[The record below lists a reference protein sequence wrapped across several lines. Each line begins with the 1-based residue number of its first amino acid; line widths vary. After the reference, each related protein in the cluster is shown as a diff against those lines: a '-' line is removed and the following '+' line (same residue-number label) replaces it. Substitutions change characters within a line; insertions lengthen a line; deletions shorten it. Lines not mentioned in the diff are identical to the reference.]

1 MSTDA
6 NLYTRLAAGF
16 APARRCLELSDG
28 ETCDFAYVETASAR
42 AANALRAL
50 GLAPGDRVSVLAEK
64 SAGYLWLYLGC
75 LRAGLVFHPLNP
87 AYTERELAFFLA
99 DAGTRLLVHDPAFSG
114 RIDAIADTCPMI
126 ERRLTLNA
134 AGGGDFADL
143 CRAAPATFANCPRSG
158 DDTAA
163 LLYSSGTTGTPK
175 GIRITHG
182 NLYSNACALAAAWAF
197 SADDVLLHALPVFH
211 VHGLFITLGPALLA
225 GATIRFLPRFEIDA
239 VLAAL
244 PGSTVMAGV
253 PTFYTRLL
261 AAPGFTRETCRTVRV
276 FISGSA
282 PLSEA
287 VFHAFAARTGHT
299 ILERYGMTETGINT
313 SNPLHGERKPGA
325 VGPPLA
331 GVEVRIVDLHGQPLA
346 SGQIG
351 AIQVRGPNVFP
362 GYWQLPAADAQAFD
376 AQGWFDTGDQGHFDD
391 DGYLFIVGRSK
402 DLVISGG
409 LNVYPKEVERE
420 LEGLPGI
427 VEAAVFGVAHDDLG
441 EAVVA
446 AVIGTAQAP
455 DEATAIAALKTRLAG
470 FKVPKRIVALPEL
483 PRNTMG
489 KVQKNLLRERFA
501 TIFAAAA
508 E

>member
-16 APARRCLELSDG
+16 VPARRCVESTDG
-28 ETCDFAYVETASAR
+28 ACYTYAQLDAASAR
-42 AANALRAL
+42 AANALSAL
-50 GLAPGDRVSVLAEK
+50 GLVPGERVSVLAEK
-64 SAGYLWLYLGC
+64 SVGYLWLYLGC
-75 LRAGLVFHPLNP
+75 LRAGLIFHPLNP
-87 AYTERELAFFLA
+87 AYTDRELAFFLA
-99 DAGTRLLVHDPAFSG
+99 DAGTRLLVHDPQFG
-114 RIDAIADTCPMI
+114 PRIEAIAGTCPAL
-126 ERRLTLNA
+126 ELRLTLTA

-143 CRAAPATFANCPRSG
+143 CSSAPALFADCPRAG

-175 GIRITHG
+175 GIRITHD
-182 NLYSNACALAAAWAF
+182 NLYSNARALAAAWAF
-197 SADDVLLHALPVFH
+197 SADDVLLHALPLFH

-225 GATIRFLPRFEIDA
+225 GTTIRFLPRFDVDA
-239 VLAAL
+239 VIAAL
-244 PGSTVMAGV
+244 PGSTIMAGV

-261 AAPGFTRETCRTVRV
+261 AAPDFTRDTCRTVRV

-287 VFHAFAARTGHT
+287 VFHAFAERTGHT

-313 SNPLHGERKPGA
+313 SNPLYGERKPGA

-331 GVEVRIVDLHGQPLA
+331 GVEVRIVDAQGGTLA
-346 SGQIG
+346 PGAIG

-376 AQGWFDTGDQGHFDD
+376 DDGWFDTGDQGQFDAE
-391 DGYLFIVGRSK
+391 GYLVIVGRSK

-420 LEGLPGI
+420 LETLPGI

-446 AVIGTAQAP
+446 AVICASPAP
-455 DEATAIAALKTRLAG
+455 DEASAIAQLKTRLAG
-470 FKVPKRIVALPEL
+470 FKVPKRIVTLPEL
-483 PRNTMG
+483 PRNAMG

-501 TIFAAAA
+501 TIFAVAVK
-508 E
+508 